1 MGKGVLP
8 YRGVANRIEKLNLLL
23 SIAHTR
29 KGRTIMQ
36 GFSSSFP
43 RGSAGIGLLLLRAAV
58 ATQLLLAGGS
68 TGWWLIL
75 AVALSLVLVLG
86 VLTPVAALLAT
97 VFEAACLL
105 RADGPHTAG
114 LVTAAATALSLALQG
129 AGGYS
134 VDARWF
140 GRRRLIVPAPPL
152 DSD

>member
-1 MGKGVLP
+1 
-8 YRGVANRIEKLNLLL
+8 
-23 SIAHTR
+23 
-29 KGRTIMQ
+29 MQ

-43 RGSAGIGLLLLRAAV
+43 RGSAGIGLLVLRAAV
-58 ATQLLLAGGS
+58 ATQLLLASGD
-68 TGWWLIL
+68 TGWLMAL
-75 AVALSLVLVLG
+75 ALALALVLVLG
-86 VLTPVAALLAT
+86 MLTPVAALLAT
-97 VFEAACLL
+97 VFEATCLL
-105 RADGPHTAG
+105 HANVPHATG